1 VIEREAVS
9 GVVVV
14 RLAHGPVNALDLAL
28 VNAITA
34 TFRELDASDERAVVL
49 TGAGRTFS
57 AGVDLW
63 RVVDGG
69 PEYAQAYVPALVD
82 AFEAV
87 FTCTKPVVAAVNGHA
102 VAGGA
107 ILASGCDHRLMAEG
121 PGRIGV
127 PELRVG
133 VPFPTSALEI
143 LSFALGPVL
152 ARRAVLEADT
162 YEPAMALARGFVDE
176 VVPAGHL
183 LDSAVAAARRL
194 ADVTPPATYA
204 MTKRQLRA
212 EAMERIHRL
221 RPRFD
226 AEAVGLW
233 MERARDG
240 RIREYME
247 RVTSRRAARSSA
259 DGSSND
265 RSPAGTSSAL
275 RSAADRSAAGK
286 SPAAG

>member
-1 VIEREAVS
+1 MIEREDAS
-9 GVVVV
+9 GVAVV
-14 RLAHGPVNALDLAL
+14 RLAHGPVNALDLEL
-28 VNAITA
+28 VNTITA
-34 TFRELDASDERAVVL
+34 TFRELEAGDEQAVVL
-49 TGAGRTFS
+49 TGSGRAFS

-63 RVVDGG
+63 RVVDAG

-107 ILASGCDHRLMAEG
+107 ILTSGCDHRIMAEG

-143 LSFALGPVL
+143 LTFALGPVP

-162 YEPAMALARGFVDE
+162 YEPATALARGFVDE
-176 VVPAGHL
+176 VVPAERL

-194 ADVTPPATYA
+194 AGLTPPATYA

-212 EAMERIHRL
+212 ETMERIHRL
-221 RPRFD
+221 RPHFD
-226 AEAVGLW
+226 AQAVGLW

-240 RIREYME
+240 RIRAYME
-247 RVTSRRAARSSA
+247 RVTSRRT
-259 DGSSND
+259 D
-265 RSPAGTSSAL
+265 RSPA
-275 RSAADRSAAGK
+275 AG
-286 SPAAG
+286 

>member
-1 VIEREAVS
+1 MIKREDVAGVAV
-9 GVVVV
+9 VQ
-14 RLAHGPVNALDLAL
+14 LAHGPVNALDLDL

-34 TFRELDASDERAVVL
+34 TFRELDAGDEQAVVL
-49 TGAGRTFS
+49 TGAGRAFS

-63 RVVDGG
+63 RVVEGG

-87 FTCTKPVVAAVNGHA
+87 FTCAKPVVAAVNGHA

-107 ILASGCDHRLMAEG
+107 ILTSGCDYRLMADG

-127 PELRVG
+127 SELLVG
-133 VPFPTSALEI
+133 VAFPTSALEI

-162 YEPAMALARGFVDE
+162 YEPATALARGFIDE
-176 VVPAGHL
+176 VVPAERL

-194 ADVTPPATYA
+194 ADLTPPATYA

-226 AEAVGLW
+226 AEAVELW

-240 RIREYME
+240 RIRDYME
-247 RVTSRRAARSSA
+247 RVTSRRAGKSSP
-259 DGSSND
+259 DGSSSGG
-265 RSPAGTSSAL
+265 SPVGGSPVGG
-275 RSAADRSAAGK
+275 SAADRSPTTG
-286 SPAAG
+286 